1 MPALCIY
8 VQTVRHLSGAG
19 ALLCRYVQIVRHV
32 RHEACHIDMCLSCAM
47 NLTFQYIPQ
56 RGNRYYIP
64 QRVRAAIFIRKG
76 YDKHPSGLAVAHPA
90 PLTAKG

>member
-8 VQTVRHLSGAG
+8 VQTVRHERCGLAYI
-19 ALLCRYVQIVRHV
+19 AMR
-32 RHEACHIDMCLSCAM
+32 LSCAM

-64 QRVRAAIFIRKG
+64 QRV
-76 YDKHPSGLAVAHPA
+76 GLPY
-90 PLTAKG
+90 LSAKGTTSP